1 MLRIQIIGYSV
12 QQKNK
17 IMIRSRYLT
26 PKHKAELPANK
37 KPGQARS
44 KMRGVKT
51 VFVGAGRQTRNGRS
65 S

>member
-1 MLRIQIIGYSV
+1 M
-12 QQKNK
+12 
-17 IMIRSRYLT
+17 T

-51 VFVGAGRQTRNGRS
+51 VFVFVGAGRQTRNGRS